1 MNILASNKNF
11 KILLKFGYFFEVID
25 NKLTLFN
32 AEEKVILNNVYR
44 FNFIC
49 VKERYFLLLNY
60 NGKDLGKTFYI
71 YEIAENEFHYILQVH
86 IKEAGILDNFFVG
99 LKLEEEDIIIDFVDL
114 EIKEFPPKIEL
125 DEKYL
130 SSCVSYI
137 KKESNLPFELF
148 ILGAYYDFYVTKN
161 AYCMIK
167 I

>member
-71 YEIAENEFHYILQVH
+71 Y
-86 IKEAGILDNFFVG
+86 
-99 LKLEEEDIIIDFVDL
+99 
-114 EIKEFPPKIEL
+114 
-125 DEKYL
+125 
-130 SSCVSYI
+130 
-137 KKESNLPFELF
+137 
-148 ILGAYYDFYVTKN
+148 
-161 AYCMIK
+161 
-167 I
+167 